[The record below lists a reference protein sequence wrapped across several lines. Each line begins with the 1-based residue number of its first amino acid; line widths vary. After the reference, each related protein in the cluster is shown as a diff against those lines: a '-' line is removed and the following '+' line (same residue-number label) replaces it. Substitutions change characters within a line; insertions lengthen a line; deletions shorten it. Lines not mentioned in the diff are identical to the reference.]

1 MNPLNS
7 FQNLDFS
14 DSGDRRFVI
23 KKAARFSAA
32 LLASGP
38 ARLRSA
44 IAGDRCVRALT
55 YHRVG
60 DVPKDAFCVNRD
72 DFEQQMRRLAETS
85 RAVSQDDVEAFVAK
99 KRELPQASM
108 PGGACLVTLDDGN
121 ISNLTEALP
130 ILERYQVPAVCFVT
144 PSLVGADFD
153 GLPER
158 YMDWDELR
166 ELDKSPLITIGSH
179 AYTHRSLGLMAID
192 EAQDEARR
200 SKNELEDGLGH
211 EVRSFAYP
219 FGTRSDYSSAT
230 DRALADAGYHIAFN
244 SMHGAIKAGA
254 DPISLPRVK
263 VEGAEGLWMFERVA
277 TGAMDAWRIVDQN
290 LYRLQRVRKEITG
303 DGVSP

>member
-1 MNPLNS
+1 MTGS
-7 FQNLDFS
+7 
-14 DSGDRRFVI
+14 
-23 KKAARFSAA
+23 
-32 LLASGP
+32 
-38 ARLRSA
+38 
-44 IAGDRCVRALT
+44 CVRALT

-60 DVPKDAFCVNRD
+60 DVPKDAFCVNRE

-85 RAVSQDDVEAFVAK
+85 RAVSQDEVEAFVAGK
-99 KRELPQASM
+99 YQVAP
-108 PGGACLVTLDDGN
+108 GACLVTLDDGN

-166 ELDKSPLITIGSH
+166 ALDASPLITIGSH
-179 AYTHRSLGLMAID
+179 AYTHRSLGLMPIA

-200 SKNELEDGLGH
+200 SKDELEDGLGH

-230 DRALADAGYHIAFN
+230 DRALADAGYTIAFN